1 MRKSLPRTDSVGADA
16 SSNAVPETS
25 RRRFLFALS
34 AGSAGAV
41 AAAAAPVLAAPT
53 NGADAKA
60 DVTGSGY
67 QETEHVRDYYATTR
81 L

>member
-1 MRKSLPRTDSVGADA
+1 MRKPFPRTDSVGAGA
-16 SSNAVPETS
+16 SSNAVPELS

-34 AGSAGAV
+34 AGSAGA
-41 AAAAAPVLAAPT
+41 AAAAAVPALAASA
-53 NGADAKA
+53 NAADANGDA
-60 DVTGSGY
+60 AGSGY

>member
-1 MRKSLPRTDSVGADA
+1 MRKPSPRIDPVRA
-16 SSNAVPETS
+16 NAPPTAAPELS

-34 AGSAGAV
+34 AGGAGAA
-41 AAAAAPVLAAPT
+41 AAAAAPALAASADPAVSQAD
-53 NGADAKA
+53 GAS
-60 DVTGSGY
+60 SGY